1 MIMVEIIHF
10 ASLAIFSF
18 LLSTIFT
25 GLLIRGL
32 AIHNVMDVPNE
43 RSSHK
48 VSVPR
53 GGGISVLCAIAGG
66 WLLDDI
72 LINKIALADLA
83 ILGIASLLGV
93 MCFIDDIR
101 GMSPYVKL
109 LFQVAGVVAGIYL
122 LFPEGGIFGRWFPT
136 TIDLVL
142 TGVIWLW
149 FINLFNF
156 MDGID
161 GITGTEMLTL
171 GLGLA
176 FLAGGG
182 ILNPSVLSPS
192 LVIAAAALGF
202 LVWNWS
208 PAKIFMGDVGS
219 IPIGYLLGWLLI
231 SAAVQRGSV
240 DYSAAAIII
249 LPGYYLA
256 DSTFTM
262 VCRLLKGE
270 NILLA
275 HRQHFYQK
283 AVDRGIS
290 HGTVCGGIAIVN
302 LLLLITAWLLST
314 TYPFIALLIGS
325 LLVVFLLLWMR
336 GPLFKT
342 YRF

>member
-1 MIMVEIIHF
+1 MVEIIHF
-10 ASLAIFSF
+10 AALAIFSF

-25 GLLIRGL
+25 GFLIRGL
-32 AIHNVMDVPNE
+32 IIHKVMDIPNE
-43 RSSHK
+43 RSSHN

-53 GGGISVLCAIAGG
+53 GGGITVLCAIVVG

-72 LINKIALADLA
+72 LINTLAVADLV
-83 ILGIASLLGV
+83 ILSIAALLGV
-93 MCFIDDIR
+93 ICFIDDMK

-109 LFQVAGVVAGIYL
+109 FFQVAGVVSGIYL
-122 LFPEGGIFGRWFPT
+122 LFPEGGIFGRWFP
-136 TIDLVL
+136 ISLDLLL
-142 TGVIWLW
+142 TGIIWLW

-171 GLGLA
+171 GLGMALLSGA
-176 FLAGGG
+176 G

-219 IPIGYLLGWLLI
+219 IPIGYLIGWLLI
-231 SAAVQRGSV
+231 SAAVQRDSAE
-240 DYSAAAIII
+240 YSIAAIII

-256 DSTFTM
+256 DSTFT
-262 VCRLLKGE
+262 VVFRILKGE

-290 HGTVCGGIAIVN
+290 HGTVCYGIAAVN
-302 LLLLITAWLLST
+302 LFLLITAWLLTT
-314 TYPFIALLIGS
+314 TYPFIAMLIGS
-325 LLVVFLLLWMR
+325 LLVGFVLLWMR
-336 GPLFKT
+336 GLLYKIC
-342 YRF
+342 RF